1 MVAPWIAVES
11 DPTCLR
17 LRSTNKSFVLPVY
30 RWVTQERSKTAP
42 RLWQGWVKHWTSTHL
57 LASSY
62 LPVCFYHICLLLF
75 VSVFCQYA
83 HLPVCFGVKHHG
95 RQQLRVSWED
105 CVAASPQ
112 VFVVAKIHRSSCHL
126 QRQPFPC
133 RLAGGL
139 PPYASVYPTWVDC
152 WRHLSREVSKRHLR
166 YSVVHSDSRMQRYY
180 HFSVIPSMFT
190 LCLNVYFCLLLVSGQ
205 HEQR

>member
-1 MVAPWIAVES
+1 MSHTGEIKNCSQAVTGVSEALNVYTPVGLF
-11 DPTCLR
+11 PT
-17 LRSTNKSFVLPVY
+17 
-30 RWVTQERSKTAP
+30 
-42 RLWQGWVKHWTSTHL
+42 
-57 LASSY
+57 Y
-62 LPVCFYHICLLLF
+62 LPHICPLLS

-83 HLPVCFGVKHHG
+83 HVPVCFGVKHHG
-95 RQQLRVSWED
+95 RQQLRVSWEH
-105 CVAASPQ
+105 CVAASPR
-112 VFVVAKIHRSSCHL
+112 VFTVVKIRRSSCHL

-152 WRHLSREVSKRHLR
+152 WRHLSREVSKRRLTF
-166 YSVVHSDSRMQRYY
+166 SVVHSDGRMQRYN
-180 HFSVIPSMFT
+180 HFSLCSCRVIPSMFT